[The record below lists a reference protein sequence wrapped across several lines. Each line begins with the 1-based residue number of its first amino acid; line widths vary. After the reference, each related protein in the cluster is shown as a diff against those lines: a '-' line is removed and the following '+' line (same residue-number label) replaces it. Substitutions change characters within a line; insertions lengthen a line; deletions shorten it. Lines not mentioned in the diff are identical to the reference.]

1 MSKFKNTNFISY
13 SFLLFFS
20 ISINQYYG
28 FKGTFPLDTFLYF
41 DGGFRVLNGYFP
53 FKDYWTVVGPAVD
66 IFQSFFF
73 KIFGISWFSYV
84 FHASI
89 FNFLLASSTFYTLNK
104 LNLNINYCLIY
115 STLVSVIAYPI
126 SGTPFAD
133 HHSLIFSLIALFC
146 FILHLK
152 SNSNFYLFLIPIF
165 LILGFLSKQTP
176 AGYIILIISTMMFLY
191 IIFNFDIKKIFF
203 LSFGFSLIL
212 VILFFFLYINE
223 INFDSFYKQYILFP
237 LTIGDIRYSE
247 FLFPLEFSRIVTRFK
262 YIHIALL
269 PLIFLVV
276 KNLFENP
283 KYFKDINFF
292 ILISLILVSW
302 SAILHQLL
310 TKNQKFIYFL
320 IPILAAFSHIYYDQY
335 QKKIFNYFLIFLSVG
350 CTIYYTINYVDNR
363 RFMEMKDVD
372 FKKSLNSGN
381 INKKLKNLKWINPDF
396 AGEDEPAQE
405 IALIN
410 ETIKILS
417 SDKRNKMLITHYQFM
432 ASILPSYVYSPS
444 KTYTM
449 DGISYP
455 LKGNKYHNDY
465 KKLFIDQIKNKKIAV
480 IYLMK
485 PIEESSITF
494 VLDKSCIKLKKINN
508 ILESYEINEC
518 KQLNN

>member
-1 MSKFKNTNFISY
+1 MRKFKNTNFISY

-53 FKDYWTVVGPAVD
+53 FKDYWTVVGPTVD

-176 AGYIILIISTMMFLY
+176 AGYIILIISTVMFLY

-203 LSFGFSLIL
+203 LSFGLSLIL
-212 VILFFFLYINE
+212 IILFFFLYINE

-335 QKKIFNYFLIFLSVG
+335 QKKNF
-350 CTIYYTINYVDNR
+350 
-363 RFMEMKDVD
+363 
-372 FKKSLNSGN
+372 
-381 INKKLKNLKWINPDF
+381 
-396 AGEDEPAQE
+396 
-405 IALIN
+405 
-410 ETIKILS
+410 
-417 SDKRNKMLITHYQFM
+417 
-432 ASILPSYVYSPS
+432 
-444 KTYTM
+444 
-449 DGISYP
+449 
-455 LKGNKYHNDY
+455 
-465 KKLFIDQIKNKKIAV
+465 
-480 IYLMK
+480 
-485 PIEESSITF
+485 
-494 VLDKSCIKLKKINN
+494 
-508 ILESYEINEC
+508 
-518 KQLNN
+518 

>member
-1 MSKFKNTNFISY
+1 
-13 SFLLFFS
+13 
-20 ISINQYYG
+20 
-28 FKGTFPLDTFLYF
+28 
-41 DGGFRVLNGYFP
+41 
-53 FKDYWTVVGPAVD
+53 
-66 IFQSFFF
+66 
-73 KIFGISWFSYV
+73 
-84 FHASI
+84 
-89 FNFLLASSTFYTLNK
+89 
-104 LNLNINYCLIY
+104 
-115 STLVSVIAYPI
+115 
-126 SGTPFAD
+126 
-133 HHSLIFSLIALFC
+133 
-146 FILHLK
+146 
-152 SNSNFYLFLIPIF
+152 
-165 LILGFLSKQTP
+165 LIL
-176 AGYIILIISTMMFLY
+176 
-191 IIFNFDIKKIFF
+191 KKFFF
-203 LSFGFSLIL
+203 LSFGLSSILI
-212 VILFFFLYINE
+212 ILFFFLYINE
-223 INFDSFYKQYILFP
+223 INFGSFYKQYILFP

-372 FKKSLNSGN
+372 FKKSLNSES
-381 INKKLKNLKWINPDF
+381 IDKKLKNLKWINPDF

-410 ETIKILS
+410 ETINILS

-494 VLDKSCIKLKKINN
+494 VLEESCIKLKKINN